1 MTPAK
6 QSKSAS
12 TIIPPPG
19 PDPAEKGK
27 HKTSG
32 DKHSAKKLA
41 KKSGKKAET
50 ETKAETKKAEKAEKA
65 AKKTEAKADKKS
77 AKADKKPKGKKV
89 AAEKSAKASAGKKPG
104 KKPRID
110 AISPEL
116 RHRLINEEAYRRAER
131 RGFAG
136 GSPEGD
142 WAEAEVEIDR
152 RLSGESN

>member
-32 DKHSAKKLA
+32 DKHSA